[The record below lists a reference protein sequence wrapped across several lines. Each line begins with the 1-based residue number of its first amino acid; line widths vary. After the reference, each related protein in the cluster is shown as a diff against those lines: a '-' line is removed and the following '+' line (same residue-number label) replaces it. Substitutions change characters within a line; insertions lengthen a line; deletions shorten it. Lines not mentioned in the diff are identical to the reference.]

1 MHLEMI
7 MDNTKLST
15 NCTVRQYRNYKNQG
29 DRGKIADLI
38 YERFYERYIEPFTNN
53 PSKHGFSMMAVA
65 CLMIESFFCFQK
77 GRKKTGEAGGVV
89 FATFFSSSNNLNV
102 FAGYGDQFYTNVRC
116 GILHQGETYD
126 GWLIVRTGALFQP
139 STKTINAT
147 KFHKALEKELRS
159 YTDRLRNESF
169 RGTAWRAAIR
179 KLDHICV
186 NCLA

>member
-1 MHLEMI
+1 
-7 MDNTKLST
+7 MDDTKLST
-15 NCTVRQYRNYKNQG
+15 NCSVGQYRDYKNKG

-38 YERFYERYIEPFTNN
+38 FERLYERYIEPFKNN
-53 PSKHGFSMMAVA
+53 QSKHGFSMMAVA
-65 CLMIESFFCFQK
+65 CLMIETLFCFQK
-77 GRKKTGEAGGVV
+77 GRRKTGEAGGVV
-89 FATFFSSSNNLNV
+89 FATFFSSSNQLDV

-126 GWLIVRTGALFQP
+126 GWLIIRKGDLFKQ

-147 KFHKALEKELRS
+147 KFHKALEQELRS
-159 YTDRLRNESF
+159 YTDRLRAESF

-179 KLDHICV
+179 KLDHICK